1 MGMQNPG
8 NVASSVEGWGEGLN
22 ENFKVVK
29 QVQAEHQ
36 PSIKKNAPN
45 SKAVR
50 ELGADFDLGSKI
62 GMTKVNTAEST
73 KILPGPEIGK
83 GGLCLSY
90 TSPSPRD

>member
-1 MGMQNPG
+1 MQNPE

-22 ENFKVVK
+22 AKFKVVK

-36 PSIKKNAPN
+36 PSIKNLAPN

-50 ELGADFDLGSKI
+50 EFGAEFDMGSKI

-73 KILPGPEIGK
+73 KIQTGPEIGK
-83 GGLCLSY
+83 GGLV
-90 TSPSPRD
+90 DEVF

>member
-8 NVASSVEGWGEGLN
+8 NVGSSVEGWGEGIN
-22 ENFKVVK
+22 SNFKVVK

-36 PSIKKNAPN
+36 PSIKNLAPN

-50 ELGADFDLGSKI
+50 EMGAEFDMGSRI

-73 KILPGPEIGK
+73 KIQNGPEVGK
-83 GGLCLSY
+83 GGLV
-90 TSPSPRD
+90 DDVF

>member
-8 NVASSVEGWGEGLN
+8 NVGSSVEGWGEGLN
-22 ENFKVVK
+22 ASFKVVQ

-36 PSIKKNAPN
+36 PSIKKLAVN

-50 ELGADFDLGSKI
+50 EFGAEFDGVKNI

-73 KILPGPEIGK
+73 KIQSGPEIGK
-83 GGLCLSY
+83 GSLV
-90 TSPSPRD
+90 DEVF